1 MSEWDSDKQSE
12 WGGDKP
18 VESEARGGARGGL
31 FGSGKPS
38 MPPETGGRDW
48 RLIEKLVM
56 SLQAEQRRSRR
67 WGGIFFKLLTFGYL
81 FALLFMIR
89 APFGEGVGGATV
101 GSHTALVEVS
111 GPIAADELASA
122 DNLVGGAL
130 RAAFEAESSKAVVL
144 RINSPGGSPV
154 QSGYVY
160 DEIKRLREEYPDKKI
175 YAVISDIGASGAY
188 YIAAAADEIYANR
201 ASLVGSIGVVAG
213 GFGFTEAM
221 EKIGV
226 DRRLYTAGDNKAF
239 LDPFSPE
246 QEEEV
251 AFWQS
256 VLENTH
262 KQFIEAVRRGGRG
275 DRLADD
281 PPRLFSGLVWS
292 GEQAV
297 ELGGLVDG
305 LGSSSWVARQLVGE
319 EELVDYSRSRSPFQE
334 FVDQLGGVAV
344 GEGVATRLMESRL
357 ELR

>member
-1 MSEWDSDKQSE
+1 MSEWDSDKQSG
-12 WGGDKP
+12 WGDKP
-18 VESEARGGARGGL
+18 VEPEAGSTRRGL
-31 FGSGKPS
+31 FGGKKPAL
-38 MPPETGGRDW
+38 PPETGRDW

-67 WGGIFFKLLTFGYL
+67 WGIFFKVLTFGYL

-89 APFGEGVGGATV
+89 APLSDGMGAAV
-101 GSHTALVEVS
+101 GSHTALVEVN
-111 GPIAADELASA
+111 GVIAADELASA
-122 DNLVGGAL
+122 DNLVGAL
-130 RAAFEAESSKAVVL
+130 RSAFEAENSRAVVL

-160 DEIKRLREEYPDKKI
+160 DEITRLREEYPDKKV
-175 YAVISDIGASGAY
+175 YAVVSDIGASGAY
-188 YIAAAADEIYANR
+188 YIASAADEIYANR

-213 GFGFTEAM
+213 GFGFTEVM

-226 DRRLYTAGDNKAF
+226 DRRLYTAGENKAF

-246 QEEEV
+246 QQEEV
-251 AFWQS
+251 AFWQG

-262 KQFIEAVRRGGRG
+262 QQFIEAVKRGRG
-275 DRLADD
+275 DRLSED
-281 PPRLFSGLVWS
+281 PRLFSGLVWS

-297 ELGGLVDG
+297 ELGLVDG
-305 LGSSSWVARQLVGE
+305 LGSASWVARQLVGE
-319 EELVDYSRSRSPFQE
+319 EKLVDYSRSRSPFQE
-334 FVDQLGGVAV
+334 FVDQLGVAV